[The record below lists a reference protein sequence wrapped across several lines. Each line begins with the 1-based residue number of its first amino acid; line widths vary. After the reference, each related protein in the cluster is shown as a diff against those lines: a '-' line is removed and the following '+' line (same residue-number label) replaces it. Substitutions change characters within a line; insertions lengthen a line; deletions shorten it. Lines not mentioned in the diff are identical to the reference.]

1 MTMDTR
7 KEKSEKQLGKK
18 GKIIAALCIVLLL
31 VFAAAAVK
39 IIQLLGQT
47 EEITSPDEMKVYFID
62 VGQAD
67 SMLIQSGKYNML
79 IDAGKNEDGWFVVN
93 FLKQKGVKKLDYV
106 ICTHPHED
114 HIGGMDMVI
123 KSFRIN
129 HLFMPKVS
137 HSTRSFQDVVD
148 AIYKKNL
155 KVTRPVAGSTYKLG
169 KGAFTIIAPN
179 RDYGEN
185 LNNWSIG
192 IKLTFGNNN
201 FILCG
206 DAEEEAELDICS
218 NGIDMNADVLKLN
231 HHGSFTGTTT
241 EMLDAVT
248 PEAVVISC
256 AAMNIY
262 NHPNKKIMKRIKKR
276 GIEVYRT
283 DIQGTITAVSDGE
296 EIVWET
302 ERQADGV
309 YY

>member
-7 KEKSEKQLGKK
+7 KKKFEKQVGGK
-18 GKIIAALCIVLLL
+18 GKIILALCIVLLL
-31 VFAAAAVK
+31 VLAAAAVK

-47 EEITSPDEMKVYFID
+47 EEIPSPDEMRVYFID

-67 SMLIQSGKYNML
+67 CMLIQSGQYNML

-129 HLFMPKVS
+129 HLFMPKAS
-137 HSTRSFQDVVD
+137 HSTRSFQDVVN

-155 KVTRPVAGSTYKLG
+155 KVTRPVAGNIYKLG

-192 IKLTFGNNN
+192 IKLTFGKNN

-206 DAEEEAELDICS
+206 DAEEESELDICS
-218 NGIDMNADVLKLN
+218 NGIDINADVLKLN

-296 EIVWET
+296 KIVWET
-302 ERQADGV
+302 ER
-309 YY
+309 